1 MVTVAFGLLITAFI
15 VRLIRLNLYV
25 DWMDLGP
32 KEKTNFPFPPALLLV
47 VSIGKFGS
55 LCPSDPVDTDGWS
68 PHRGPGSNIHSFGVP
83 LLVRP
88 GWSQASE
95 SPNPGRLIVK
105 IWESDRFWTRFLV
118 YISVLF
124 QHVERTFYESN
135 GLVRRRESGYWL
147 FGWDHH
153 IKPELLA
160 PLEPREGVKL
170 VDESHC
176 HTLPYCGLPYYFPY
190 LKRIR

>member
-1 MVTVAFGLLITAFI
+1 MLREFIEWCNLILFCCWQFPLASLVRHARRILYLLMA
-15 VRLIRLNLYV
+15 
-25 DWMDLGP
+25 GH
-32 KEKTNFPFPPALLLV
+32 LLV
-47 VSIGKFGS
+47 ALGVIFTPLGFPYSAGLVEVKPQRVQI
-55 LCPSDPVDTDGWS
+55 LVDG
-68 PHRGPGSNIHSFGVP
+68 
-83 LLVRP
+83 
-88 GWSQASE
+88 
-95 SPNPGRLIVK
+95 LIVK
-105 IWESDRFWTRFLV
+105 IWESDRFWTRFFSV

-147 FGWDHH
+147 FGWDHN

-160 PLEPREGVKL
+160 PLEPKEGVKL

-176 HTLPYCGLPYYFPY
+176 HTLPYCGLPYYFPS